1 MDKREL
7 KSICYKEAL
16 ENSVVSVEMIM
27 NRLNHLDVHSKV
39 INEEVL
45 YKDYIKTILDLELS
59 LAQLCILMRKMC
71 ENQFI
76 VISNELRRDINSII
90 HSNRFD
96 YNQKIIVYSQK
107 GEEEV
112 DLNKILDFCHSII
125 D

>member
-1 MDKREL
+1 
-7 KSICYKEAL
+7 
-16 ENSVVSVEMIM
+16 
-27 NRLNHLDVHSKV
+27 
-39 INEEVL
+39 
-45 YKDYIKTILDLELS
+45 
-59 LAQLCILMRKMC
+59 MRKMC

-112 DLNKILDFCHSII
+112 DLNKILEFCHSII